1 MEVHHPG
8 VHVPPADEAG
18 GIVTRIA
25 TRMRSPSA
33 NTGAATCSIKQQPS
47 SAPPIR
53 LQLLLK
59 SGMAHPIDA
68 RSSGGAAGLIA
79 PHFLRLS
86 KTVVGQLDELSF
98 CKRIM
103 RCSGPRVEITRRFPK
118 FVKRSHASFP
128 TLGVHPCTLGRC
140 PLLGCVGGH
149 RLRDNRR

>member
-1 MEVHHPG
+1 MWFPMEVHNPG
-8 VHVPPADEAG
+8 DHVPPADEAG
-18 GIVTRIA
+18 GIVYAHCHADEIA
-25 TRMRSPSA
+25 ERETQVSP
-33 NTGAATCSIKQQPS
+33 
-47 SAPPIR
+47 
-53 LQLLLK
+53 
-59 SGMAHPIDA
+59 HA
-68 RSSGGAAGLIA
+68 RSSGGATDLIA
-79 PHFLRLS
+79 PHFLGLL

-103 RCSGPRVEITRRFPK
+103 RRSGPRVEITRRFPK